1 MKSLK
6 KGKAARD
13 AAMEESSVGANTAWK
28 EAALDAIYVTAK
40 RRDTLIVDDIWKH
53 FHSSETTGDLRAVG
67 PLMRV
72 AQREGWIAPTK
83 QFRPSYVPSHH
94 ATPRR
99 VWKSKL
105 K

>member
-6 KGKAARD
+6 KGQAARD
-13 AAMEESSVGANTAWK
+13 AAMDESSGGANEAWK
-28 EAALDAIYVTAK
+28 EATLDAIHRTAK
-40 RRDTLIVDDIWKH
+40 RRDTLIVDDIWAH
-53 FHSSETTGDLRAVG
+53 FHSSETTKDLRAVG

-72 AQREGWIAPTK
+72 AQREGWIVPTSE
-83 QFRPSYVPSHH
+83 FRPSYVPSHH

-99 VWKSKL
+99 VWVSKI

>member
-6 KGKAARD
+6 KGRAARD
-13 AAMEESSVGANTAWK
+13 AAMDESSGGANEAWK
-28 EAALDAIYVTAK
+28 EATLDAIHATAK
-40 RRDTLIVDDIWKH
+40 RRDKFIVDDIWPH
-53 FHSSETTGDLRAVG
+53 FHSSETTKDLRAVG

-72 AQREGWIAPTK
+72 AQREGWIVPTGE
-83 QFRPSYVPSHH
+83 FRPSYVPSNH

-99 VWKSKL
+99 VWESKL

>member
-6 KGKAARD
+6 KGRAARD
-13 AAMEESSVGANTAWK
+13 AAMDESSGGANEAWK
-28 EAALDAIYVTAK
+28 EATLDAIHATAK
-40 RRDTLIVDDIWKH
+40 RRDKFIVDDIWPQ

-72 AQREGWIAPTK
+72 AQREGWISPTGE
-83 QFRPSYVPSHH
+83 FRPSYVPSHH

-99 VWKSKL
+99 VWESKI